1 MEVSPNGLI
10 LAASRLKGCEKAE
23 QALRLQY
30 EEMTKTLAH
39 RQKACADIHIV
50 LNSLETAV
58 PYQPTPT
65 FTILQGRAQIQL
77 YKGRKHE
84 VSRVYQLEDT
94 TLKIYAQI
102 RALAEKVLSFVSSR
116 RAADVKMHI
125 VHLQQAV
132 NHVVKGNP
140 RVENPLQR
148 RSSFRSVLISEKKS
162 THDSISSFVSSLAT
176 FFPRDYPHRNFV
188 IRTIS
193 TVIFTQDPIIC
204 FSLQQNQ
211 KPLFSFEAAL
221 PGDFLRTALN
231 LSHTQFRASF
241 RQISESLSSM
251 INALHFCDLGSAPQG
266 SETAGFHKR
275 NWKQRLN
282 TEKSSLSEVP
292 DPEEA
297 LWEGQGAAFVTQNEE
312 EDEDALQ
319 AREATLELEEAQF
332 YETQRYAARISSAA
346 ALPRTGGKVKTQR
359 LFTQETRFQGC
370 LRHLNAVGKSL
381 RALGI
386 KRRMATGH
394 SQGNFSASLLQ
405 LTYSSFHPAKS
416 ASLSFSESTTAS
428 KSKRRA

>member
-1 MEVSPNGLI
+1 MEVSPKGLI
-10 LAASRLKGCEKAE
+10 LTASRLKGCEKAE

-30 EEMTKTLAH
+30 EEMSKTLVH

-65 FTILQGRAQIQL
+65 FTILQGRAQIQQ

-84 VSRVYQLEDT
+84 MSRVYQLEDT

-102 RALAEKVLSFVSSR
+102 RALAEKVLSFVSPR

-125 VHLQQAV
+125 VRLQQAV
-132 NHVVKGNP
+132 NHVVKENS
-140 RVENPLQR
+140 RVENRLRR
-148 RSSFRSVLISEKKS
+148 RSSFRSVLKSENKS
-162 THDSISSFVSSLAT
+162 THDSISNFVSNLAT
-176 FFPRDYPHRNFV
+176 FLPRDYQHRNFV

-193 TVIFTQDPIIC
+193 TVIFTQDPILC

-211 KPLFSFEAAL
+211 KPFFSFEAAL
-221 PGDFLRTALN
+221 PDDFLKNAVN

-241 RQISESLSSM
+241 LQISESLSSM
-251 INALHFCDLGSAPQG
+251 INAMHYCDLGSAPQA

-282 TEKSSLSEVP
+282 TEKSSLTEMP

-332 YETQRYAARISSAA
+332 YETQRYAARLSSA
-346 ALPRTGGKVKTQR
+346 ALPRTGGKARTQR
-359 LFTQETRFQGC
+359 LLTQETRFQGC

-381 RALGI
+381 RVLGI